1 MKKKS
6 RLIIS
11 LLDMRQKSVES
22 DLAKAV
28 ESKAWS
34 KVAGLD
40 GIAIGLL
47 IARRI
52 IEKELLDK

>member
-1 MKKKS
+1 MKNKS

-22 DLAKAV
+22 DLAEAVKA
-28 ESKAWS
+28 KAWS
-34 KVAGLD
+34 KIAGLD

-47 IARRI
+47 MARRI
-52 IEKELLDK
+52 IEKELLNK